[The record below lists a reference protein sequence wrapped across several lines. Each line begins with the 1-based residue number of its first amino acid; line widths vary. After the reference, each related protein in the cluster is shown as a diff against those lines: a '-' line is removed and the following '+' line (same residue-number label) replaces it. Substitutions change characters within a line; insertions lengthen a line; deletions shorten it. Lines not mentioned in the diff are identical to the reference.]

1 MSNETE
7 NHEFKFG
14 FGQATLELN
23 SVLNTATHTH
33 RAVKLIKSSPVRISI
48 I

>member
-7 NHEFKFG
+7 NHEFRFS

-23 SVLNTATHTH
+23 SVLNTAEGMDCQGFHTSGSK
-33 RAVKLIKSSPVRISI
+33 VNQK
-48 I
+48 

>member
-1 MSNETE
+1 MINETE

-23 SVLNTATHTH
+23 SVLNTAEG
-33 RAVKLIKSSPVRISI
+33 VDC
-48 I
+48 

>member
-14 FGQATLELN
+14 FGQATLEN
-23 SVLNTATHTH
+23 SVLNTAEG
-33 RAVKLIKSSPVRISI
+33 VDC
-48 I
+48 

>member
-7 NHEFKFG
+7 NHEYKNG

-23 SVLNTATHTH
+23 SVLNTAEG
-33 RAVKLIKSSPVRISI
+33 VDC
-48 I
+48 

>member
-14 FGQATLELN
+14 LGQATLELN
-23 SVLNTATHTH
+23 SVLNTAEG
-33 RAVKLIKSSPVRISI
+33 VDC
-48 I
+48 

>member
-23 SVLNTATHTH
+23 SVLNTDEG
-33 RAVKLIKSSPVRISI
+33 VDC
-48 I
+48 